1 MGSRWP
7 AKRRHSRHR
16 TSTTSPPRTA
26 TRGRLRSPVRN
37 RASDGRSQAP
47 RTNRNCRSKACSGG
61 SGRCRHSAYPHARRR
76 TGDQPARDRA
86 AWADV
91 AGVARAARRRH
102 RVGRHDGRAD
112 GDPVRAR
119 ARPGRQGRSRH
130 DVAEGHRLRD
140 GGHRRPHPGPD
151 PGAFGD
157 RRRGTEPPTST
168 RRAGRPVGGAGGE
181 DVDRPARR
189 RDRQGHRRPGSVPRP
204 RHDAPPVD
212 RRRDGRREVE
222 RPQLHHHVAADA
234 QHPRPGAPHPD
245 RPEAGRDG
253 PVPTAAAPADAAGH
267 QPQEGGQRARLGREG
282 DGPPLRHPVGGRVP
296 RHHRL
301 QRRVRPWR
309 GRGRA
314 AQRRRV
320 PTPAVHR
327 DRRRRA
333 QRLDD
338 GGGA

>member
-1 MGSRWP
+1 MAGEASALAPPNVYDLASEDGDPWAAPVAGSKSR
-7 AKRRHSRHR
+7 KRRSKSG
-16 TSTTSPPRTA
+16 TSGEPQLPLEGVQRGEWTLPPLA
-26 TRGRLRSPVRN
+26 LLTRAGEQAVN
-37 RASDGRSQAP
+37 RAEIE
-47 RTNRNCRSKACSGG
+47 
-61 SGRCRHSAYPHARRR
+61 RRGQ
-76 TGDQPARDRA
+76 TLQESLEQH
-86 AWADV
+86 
-91 AGVARAARRRH
+91 GVDTAL
-102 RVGRHDGRAD
+102 VGMTVGPD

-119 ARPGRQGRSRH
+119 ARPGGQGRPRH

-140 GGHRRPHPGPD
+140 GGHRCPDPGPD

-157 RRRGTEPPTST
+157 RGRGAEPPTSA
-168 RRAGRPVGGAGGE
+168 RRSGRPVGGAGGE
-181 DVDRPARR
+181 DVDRPPRR
-189 RDRQGHRRPGSVPRP
+189 RDRQGHRRPGRVPRP
-204 RHDAPPVD
+204 RHDAAPAD

-253 PVPTAAAPADAAGH
+253 SVPTAAAPADAARH
-267 QPQEGGQRARLGREG
+267 QPQEGGQRARLGGEG

-301 QRRVRPWR
+301 QRRVRPWG

-338 GGGA
+338 GGRA